1 MPTYI
6 TLLLIG
12 ISLSMDA
19 FSLSLAYGISGVE
32 NKDKICL
39 SIIVGTYHFIMPL
52 IGFMLSKLLINIKY
66 ININIIAFLILL
78 YVGLNLIFSKEEE
91 NIKTNILGFI
101 LFGLSVSLDSL
112 TVGLGLTAITKN
124 ILLPP
129 IIFSITSLTFTYLG
143 LNLGTII
150 KQNIKSS
157 SKVLGGLIL
166 IIIAIFILLK

>member
-1 MPTYI
+1 MPVYI

-19 FSLSLAYGISGVE
+19 FSLSLAYGISGIK
-32 NKDKICL
+32 NNDKIYL
-39 SIIVGTYHFIMPL
+39 SIIVGIYHFIMPL
-52 IGFMLSKLLINIKY
+52 IGFTMSKLLINIKF

-78 YVGLNLIFSKEEE
+78 YVGLNLIFSEEKE
-91 NIKTNILGFI
+91 NVKLNILGYI

-129 IIFSITSLTFTYLG
+129 IIFSITSLIFTYIG
-143 LNLGTII
+143 LNLGNAI

-157 SKVLGGLIL
+157 SKTLGGVIL